1 MKGVFLYNILMSRL
15 LRLSAFLLLLVLL
28 CFPGSTLAQQAVA
41 LNANTSSVLNV
52 VMDVLSIIF
61 EFFQVMAYISLQ
73 LLGGLLDPELI
84 FEINKAEHNGT
95 PLLLSIWQFS
105 RDMMN
110 VFFAFMLVFA
120 ALYTVVTAK
129 RELVQEH
136 LANFVIAVVLVNFS
150 WFFPRVILD
159 IANVLTATVYQ
170 IPASIDVVEDCE
182 RIDEQGNEVPC
193 RYVKAVYLFP
203 EESEEAAVRAKCADK
218 ANPNIANP
226 TGLIC
231 VEFTNNAAELNSAP
245 LGMLNG
251 LFINYI
257 RVPEYS
263 KVVARNFNDRAPILS
278 SLKFAIQLMFV
289 LFFLVAAVLPLIAM
303 LIVFMI
309 RIPILWVTTAFMPFM
324 FIGFVLGDK
333 LNIGDAGGNT
343 MDIFK
348 KFVAAAF
355 LPTVVAIPLAIG
367 FIMLNT
373 GLTCP
378 EALGDMLCGKQIPL
392 IAGIDTFWGLLWQAL
407 GIFVLWTGFFAALK
421 IDSYFS
427 GVGESIKSVGESW
440 FGFIPQIP
448 LSVPIL
454 PAPGGGGQ
462 MQSINE
468 ATNLPQLSRTI
479 FRPSNIIDSK
489 GRLGGSDFGGVQAP
503 GIDPT
508 SDAVRKGIGD
518 SNIATVATIRDADLD
533 KLALELAKSMRATPG
548 ATDTQKVVDAIKG
561 ISDGADPAG
570 LLKGKILTPQQ
581 LIDLKTKLDA
591 TYAATPPPTP

>member
-1 MKGVFLYNILMSRL
+1 MSRL
-15 LRLSAFLLLLVLL
+15 LRLSAFLLLLGLL
-28 CFPGSTLAQQAVA
+28 CFPGSIFAQQAVA

-170 IPASIDVVEDCE
+170 IPASIDVVD
-182 RIDEQGNEVPC
+182 
-193 RYVKAVYLFP
+193 
-203 EESEEAAVRAKCADK
+203 VRRRVGMVFQRP
-218 ANPNIANP
+218 NP
-226 TGLIC
+226 
-231 VEFTNNAAELNSAP
+231 F
-245 LGMLNG
+245 
-251 LFINYI
+251 
-257 RVPEYS
+257 
-263 KVVARNFNDRAPILS
+263 PILS

-303 LIVFMI
+303 LVVFMI

-454 PAPGGGGQ
+454 PAPGGGGGT
-462 MQSINE
+462 QSIND
-468 ATNLPQLSRTI
+468 ALNIPQLKNVFT
-479 FRPSNIIDSK
+479 RPTSLIDNDGNLSGSN
-489 GRLGGSDFGGVQAP
+489 FGGVRPP
-503 GIDPT
+503 GVDPT

-518 SNIATVATIRDADLD
+518 SNIATVATIRDTDLD

-548 ATDTQKVVDAIKG
+548 ATDTQKVIDAIKG
-561 ISDGADPAG
+561 ISDAKDPSG
-570 LLKGKILTPQQ
+570 LLKGKVLSQAQ
-581 LIDLKTKLDA
+581 LDDLKVKLDA
-591 TYAATPPPTP
+591 AYAAAPPPTP